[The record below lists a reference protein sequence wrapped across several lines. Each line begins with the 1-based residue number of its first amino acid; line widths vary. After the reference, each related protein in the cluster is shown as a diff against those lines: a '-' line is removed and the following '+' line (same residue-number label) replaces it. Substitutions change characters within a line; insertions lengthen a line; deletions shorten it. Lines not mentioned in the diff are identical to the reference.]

1 MDWIFFLL
9 SVPKKQQQKNNK
21 KNSDYSK
28 IFLRIFIFR
37 WLSEGKALLNF

>member
-9 SVPKKQQQKNNK
+9 SVPKKTKQKNKK

-37 WLSEGKALLNF
+37 WLSEGKTLLNF